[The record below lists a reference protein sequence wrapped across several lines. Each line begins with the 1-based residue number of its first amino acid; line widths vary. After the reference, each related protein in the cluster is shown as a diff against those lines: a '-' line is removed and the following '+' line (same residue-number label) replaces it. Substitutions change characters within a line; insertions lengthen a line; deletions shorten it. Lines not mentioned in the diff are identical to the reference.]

1 MVISGHFSFL
11 DLGGDFHSG
20 DISCFQGDRGGCDV
34 LPPALSPVASTHGD
48 QYAVEVHVGGPPWVP
63 TLAPFKNLILL
74 IYIVGWIYFNHWSE

>member
-34 LPPALSPVASTHGD
+34 LPPALSPVASIQSD

-63 TLAPFKNLILL
+63 TLAPFKK
-74 IYIVGWIYFNHWSE
+74 FNSIDLHCWVDLF